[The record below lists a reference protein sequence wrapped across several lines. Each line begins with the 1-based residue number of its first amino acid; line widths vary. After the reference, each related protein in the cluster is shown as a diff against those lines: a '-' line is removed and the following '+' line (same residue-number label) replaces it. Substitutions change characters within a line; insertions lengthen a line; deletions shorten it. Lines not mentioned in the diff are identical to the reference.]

1 MKRRLAMLLALSL
14 TFTMLPAGYASA
26 AETETPEA
34 VEMAVEEE
42 VNDDAEAVEETN
54 DDAVVEAA
62 TNEGT
67 TLVEDTTEGQTEE
80 QVEVVPETETTET
93 EPADAVT
100 EDETEEV
107 VTGSTD
113 INAEIA
119 EPEEP
124 EVTEAVTDAKAVS
137 SNKAYAGKVVKISGK
152 RYGFDQNGD
161 VVW

>member
-1 MKRRLAMLLALSL
+1 MLK
-14 TFTMLPAGYASA
+14 T
-26 AETETPEA
+26 AE
-34 VEMAVEEE
+34 
-42 VNDDAEAVEETN
+42 D
-54 DDAVVEAA
+54 
-62 TNEGT
+62 EGT

-80 QVEVVPETETTET
+80 QVEVVPETDTTEA

-124 EVTEAVTDAKAVS
+124 EVTEAVTDAKAM
-137 SNKAYAGKVVKISGK
+137 
-152 RYGFDQNGD
+152 
-161 VVW
+161 WH